1 MWHLTVMRDSRPQ
14 ERGAGRSG
22 RCPLG
27 FWTKM
32 GIFVGLCSISVIN
45 RWKRRCWGWFL
56 ASLSLVKGVLV
67 SPSPAGR
74 G

>member
-1 MWHLTVMRDSRPQ
+1 MR
-14 ERGAGRSG
+14 EGAGAVPWASG
-22 RCPLG
+22 PKWG
-27 FWTKM
+27 FLWSDGM
-32 GIFVGLCSISVIN
+32 GLCSISVIN